1 MTTKVAS
8 APQLTGNSPWERSH
22 LTQMLT
28 GVTDGYWDYFAGPY
42 LLAFSSLETRSRG
55 PCLPALCLLF
65 TPPGKESILW
75 QHWAARPSDLFF
87 PSRQLP
93 PACTNSVSPRTTTSF
108 SPLVLANL
116 CSVEERAGLF
126 PPSSHENTH
135 PFLPG
140 RKIAVTSIT
149 QSHYYSLGGSNGR
162 NIRPYIPPALRCP
175 KTGLKTWVSGSL
187 SSPCTVCGK
196 LKGEKKIPR
205 L

>member
-1 MTTKVAS
+1 MDIGTTLLGHTCWLF
-8 APQLTGNSPWERSH
+8 PLWGQG
-22 LTQMLT
+22 
-28 GVTDGYWDYFAGPY
+28 AGDPV
-42 LLAFSSLETRSRG
+42 
-55 PCLPALCLLF
+55 CLPFAFCLLPQGRSPF
-65 TPPGKESILW
+65 CGNTG
-75 QHWAARPSDLFF
+75 
-87 PSRQLP
+87 LP
-93 PACTNSVSPRTTTSF
+93 DHLTSF
-108 SPLVLANL
+108 SPAGSCHPPVQTQCHQGRQPPSPLWSSPTCAL